1 MKLKTIVMIMT
12 MVFSLTSINSIAK
25 AADCSEYKGLS
36 HKWVMCQA
44 GRAKSEIDGIGSS
57 TNESSLSN
65 DDNNDSK
72 SGGVKSSV
80 GGFFKKI
87 KNFGG
92 KNIDEE
98 G

>member
-1 MKLKTIVMIMT
+1 MCSAGKVNIKDGD
-12 MVFSLTSINSIAK
+12 SSSSKDETST
-25 AADCSEYKGLS
+25 E
-36 HKWVMCQA
+36 
-44 GRAKSEIDGIGSS
+44 
-57 TNESSLSN
+57 
-65 DDNNDSK
+65 SK

-92 KNIDEE
+92 KNIGEE

>member
-1 MKLKTIVMIMT
+1 MKFKNVTIAISIVLY
-12 MVFSLTSINSIAK
+12 FTSISTIAS
-25 AADCSEYKGLS
+25 ANDCSEYKKLS
-36 HKWVMCQA
+36 HKWLMCSA
-44 GRAKSEIDGIGSS
+44 GKVNIKDGDSS
-57 TNESSLSN
+57 SSKDETSTE
-65 DDNNDSK
+65 SK

-92 KNIDEE
+92 KNIGEE